1 MANSKKSSVAEKKKV
16 AKKNTLANKLNVV
29 NPFDQSHIGS
39 VPTVTWDKID
49 KYLAT
54 SHQLFKDCHQWL
66 PAFERISI
74 LKKAAALLLQRKD
87 ELAFL
92 IANEGGKPLID
103 ARVEVARAI
112 DGVQLC
118 AQEISKLTGSEIPM
132 DLTQAGAGRIAFTTK
147 EPIGV
152 VVAVS
157 AFNHPLNLIV
167 HQVAPAIAAG
177 CPVLVKPARDTP
189 LSCKAFVDILHE
201 AGLPPQ
207 WCRFIACDIP
217 TSEKM
222 ITDAR
227 VGFFSFIGSGNVG
240 WMLRAKLAPGTRC
253 ALEHG
258 GVAPVIIEESADI
271 EAMIPSLL
279 KGGFYHSGQVCVSVQ
294 RIYAPKAKAKAIA
307 QLLADGACK
316 LIVGNAID
324 EFTECGPLIRPK
336 EVDRV
341 EAWVDEAIAAGAILV
356 TGGKRLGETTY
367 APTVLLEPPV
377 DAKVSTMEV
386 FGPVV
391 CVYGYKDIDQAIAQ
405 ANSLDYA
412 FQASVFTK
420 NLDVAM
426 KAIRE
431 LEATAVMVNDHS
443 AFRVDWMPFAGRKQ
457 SGYNTGGIAYTMHD
471 MSQDKMA
478 VIKL

>member
-1 MANSKKSSVAEKKKV
+1 MDDIEQKNDPRRSSASE
-16 AKKNTLANKLNVV
+16 TLNVV
-29 NPFDQSHIGS
+29 NPYDQSHIGS
-39 VPTVTWDKID
+39 VPTVTWYDID

-54 SHQLFKDCHQWL
+54 SHQLFKDCHQWI

-74 LKKAAALLLQRKD
+74 LKKAAVLISERAD

-92 IANEGGKPLID
+92 IANEGGKPLVD
-103 ARVEVARAI
+103 ARVEVTRAI
-112 DGVQLC
+112 DGVELC
-118 AQEISKLTGSEIPM
+118 AKEISKLAGSQIPM

-227 VGFFSFIGSGNVG
+227 VGFFSFIGSAKVG
-240 WMLRAKLAPGTRC
+240 WMLRSKLAPGTRC

-258 GVAPVIIEESADI
+258 GVAPVIVEDSADI

-294 RIYAPKAKAKAIA
+294 RIFAPRSKAKAIA
-307 QLLADGACK
+307 QLLADGAAK

-324 EFTECGPLIRPK
+324 KTTECGPLIRPK

-341 EAWVDEAIAAGAILV
+341 ADWVDEAVAAGAILV
-356 TGGKRLGETTY
+356 TGGKRLGDSTY
-367 APTVLLEPPV
+367 APTVLLDPPV
-377 DAKVSTMEV
+377 DAKVSIMEI

-391 CVYGYKDIDQAIAQ
+391 CVYGYDDIDQAIAQ
-405 ANSLDYA
+405 ANSLEYA

-431 LEATAVMVNDHS
+431 LEATAVMVNDHT

>member
-1 MANSKKSSVAEKKKV
+1 MTELDRSKSAE
-16 AKKNTLANKLNVV
+16 TFDIV
-29 NPFDQSHIGS
+29 NPYDQTYLGTL
-39 VPTVTWDKID
+39 PLVTWDDID
-49 KYLAT
+49 KDLANA
-54 SHQLFKDCHQWL
+54 QLLFKDRQQWL
-66 PAFERISI
+66 PAFERINI
-74 LKKAAALLLQRKD
+74 LKKTAILISQRAD
-87 ELAFL
+87 ELALL
-92 IANEGGKPLID
+92 IASEGGKPLVD
-103 ARVEVARAI
+103 ARVEVTRAI
-112 DGVQLC
+112 DGVELC
-118 AQEISKLTGSEIPM
+118 AKEISTLTGTQIPM

-189 LSCKAFVDILHE
+189 LSCKAFVDILYQ
-201 AGLPPQ
+201 AGLPTQ
-207 WCRFIACDIP
+207 WCRFIMCETS

-222 ITDAR
+222 ITDPR
-227 VGFFSFIGSGNVG
+227 VAFFSFIGSAKIG

-258 GVAPVIIEESADI
+258 GVAPVIIEESANI
-271 EAMIPSLL
+271 AAMIPSLL

-294 RIYAPKAKAKAIA
+294 RIFAPRDQARAIA
-307 QLLADGACK
+307 QMLANGAEK
-316 LIVGNAID
+316 IIVGNAID
-324 EFTECGPLIRPK
+324 ETTECGPLIRPK

-341 EAWVDEAIAAGAILV
+341 EAWVDEAVSAGATLV
-356 TGGKRLGETTY
+356 TGGKRLGKSTY

-377 DAKVSTMEV
+377 DAKVSTMEI

-391 CVYGYKDIDQAIAQ
+391 CVYGYDDINQAIAQ
-405 ANSLDYA
+405 ANSLEYA

-420 NLDVAM
+420 NIDIAM
-426 KAIRE
+426 KAVQA
-431 LEATAVMVNDHS
+431 LDATAVMVNDHT

>member
-1 MANSKKSSVAEKKKV
+1 MVTSKKSNVSEENKV
-16 AKKNTLANKLNVV
+16 PETLDVV
-29 NPFDQSHIGS
+29 NPYDQAYIGS
-39 VPTVTWDKID
+39 IATVMWDDVD
-49 KYLAT
+49 KYLSTA
-54 SHQLFKDCHQWL
+54 HQLFKDCNQWI
-66 PAFERISI
+66 PAFERVSI
-74 LKKAAALLLQRKD
+74 LKKTAVLISQRAD

-92 IANEGGKPLID
+92 IANEGGKPLAD
-103 ARVEVARAI
+103 ARVEVSRAI
-112 DGVQLC
+112 DGVELC
-118 AQEISKLTGSEIPM
+118 AKEISKLTGTQIPM
-132 DLTQAGAGRIAFTTK
+132 DLTQAGAGRIAYTTK

-167 HQVAPAIAAG
+167 HQVAPAVAAG

-207 WCRFIACDIP
+207 WCRFVACDIP

-222 ITDAR
+222 ITDPR
-227 VGFFSFIGSGNVG
+227 VAFFSFIGSAQIG
-240 WMLRAKLAPGTRC
+240 WMLRSKLAPGTRC

-294 RIYAPKAKAKAIA
+294 RIFAPRDKAKAIA
-307 QLLADGACK
+307 QLLADGAAK

-341 EAWVDEAIAAGAILV
+341 ESWVDEAVAAGAILV

-377 DAKVSTMEV
+377 DAKVSIMEI

-391 CVYGYKDIDQAIAQ
+391 CVYGYDDIDQAIAQ
-405 ANSLDYA
+405 ANSLEYA

-420 NLDVAM
+420 NIDVAM

-431 LEATAVMVNDHS
+431 LEASAVMVNDHT

-478 VIKL
+478 VINI

>member
-1 MANSKKSSVAEKKKV
+1 MADLDKNSTAE
-16 AKKNTLANKLNVV
+16 TLDVV
-29 NPFDQSHIGS
+29 NPYDQTYVGS

-49 KYLAT
+49 EYLETAQ
-54 SHQLFKDCHQWL
+54 QLFKDRKQWL
-66 PAFERISI
+66 PAFKRISI
-74 LKKAAALLLQRKD
+74 LKKAAVLISQRAD
-87 ELAFL
+87 ELALL
-92 IANEGGKPLID
+92 IASEGGKPLVD
-103 ARVEVARAI
+103 ARVEVTRAI
-112 DGVQLC
+112 DGVELC
-118 AQEISKLTGSEIPM
+118 AKEISALTGKQIPM
-132 DLTQAGAGRIAFTTK
+132 DLTEAGAGRIAFTSK

-189 LSCKAFVDILHE
+189 LSCQAFVDIMHE

-207 WCRFIACDIP
+207 WCRFITCETS
-217 TSEKM
+217 TSERM
-222 ITDAR
+222 ITDPR
-227 VGFFSFIGSGNVG
+227 VAFFSFIGSAKIG
-240 WMLRAKLAPGTRC
+240 WMLRSKLAPGTRC

-271 EAMIPSLL
+271 AALIPSLL

-294 RIYAPKAKAKAIA
+294 RIFAPRNKAEAIA
-307 QLLADGACK
+307 KMLADGAEK
-316 LIVGNAID
+316 LVVGNAID
-324 EFTECGPLIRPK
+324 ETTECGPLIRPK

-341 EAWVDEAIAAGAILV
+341 EEWVNEAVAGGATLV

-377 DAKVSTMEV
+377 DAKVSNMEV
-386 FGPVV
+386 FGPVI
-391 CVYGYKDIDQAIAQ
+391 CVYGYDDIDQAIAQ

-426 KAIRE
+426 KAIQE
-431 LEATAVMVNDHS
+431 LDATAVMVNDHT
-443 AFRVDWMPFAGRKQ
+443 AFRVDWMPFAGRKS

-478 VIKL
+478 VIKI

>member
-1 MANSKKSSVAEKKKV
+1 MAGSEKNNV
-16 AKKNTLANKLNVV
+16 SETLRVV
-29 NPFDQSHIGS
+29 NPYDQTYIGS
-39 VPTVTWDKID
+39 VPTVTWDDID
-49 KYLAT
+49 EYLDT
-54 SHQLFKDCHQWL
+54 SYQLFKDCHQWL
-66 PAFERISI
+66 PAFERINI
-74 LKKAAALLLQRKD
+74 LKTAAVLISQRAD

-112 DGVQLC
+112 DGVELC
-118 AQEISKLTGSEIPM
+118 AKEISKLTGHEIPM
-132 DLTQAGAGRIAFTTK
+132 DLTKAGADRIAFTTK

-167 HQVAPAIAAG
+167 HQVAPAVAVG
-177 CPVLVKPARDTP
+177 CPVLIKPARDTP

-207 WCRFIACDIP
+207 WCRFIVCDTP
-217 TSEKM
+217 TSERM
-222 ITDAR
+222 VTDPR
-227 VGFFSFIGSGNVG
+227 VSFFSFIGSAKIG
-240 WMLRAKLAPGTRC
+240 WMLRSKLAPGTRC

-258 GVAPVIIEESADI
+258 GAAPVIIEESADVD
-271 EAMIPSLL
+271 AMIPSLL

-294 RIYAPKAKAKAIA
+294 RIFAPRNIAPAIA
-307 QLLADGACK
+307 QMLADGASK
-316 LIVGNAID
+316 LIVGNAIN
-324 EFTECGPLIRPK
+324 ELTECGPLIRPK

-341 EAWVDEAIAAGAILV
+341 ADWVEEAVSAGAIVL
-356 TGGKRLGETTY
+356 TGGKRLGDTTY

-377 DAKVSTMEV
+377 DAKVSTMEI

-391 CVYGYKDIDQAIAQ
+391 CVYGYDDINQAIAQ
-405 ANSLDYA
+405 ANSLEFA

-420 NLDVAM
+420 NIDMAM

-431 LEATAVMVNDHS
+431 LDATAVMVNDHT
-443 AFRVDWMPFAGRKQ
+443 AFRVDWMPFAGRQQ

-478 VIKL
+478 VIKF

>member
-1 MANSKKSSVAEKKKV
+1 MDNLEKSNVSEENKV
-16 AKKNTLANKLNVV
+16 PETLDVV
-29 NPFDQSHIGS
+29 NPYDQAYIESI
-39 VPTVTWDKID
+39 PTVMWDDID
-49 KYLAT
+49 KYLSTA
-54 SHQLFKDCHQWL
+54 HQLYKDCNQWI
-66 PAFERISI
+66 PAFERVSI
-74 LKKAAALLLQRKD
+74 LKKTAVLISERAD

-92 IANEGGKPLID
+92 IANEGGKPLVD
-103 ARVEVARAI
+103 ARVEVTRAI
-112 DGVQLC
+112 DGVELC
-118 AQEISKLTGSEIPM
+118 AKEIAKLTGTQIPM

-207 WCRFIACDIP
+207 WCRFVACDIP

-222 ITDAR
+222 ITDPR
-227 VGFFSFIGSGNVG
+227 VAFFSFIGSAKIG
-240 WMLRAKLAPGTRC
+240 WMLRSKLAPGTRC

-258 GVAPVIIEESADI
+258 GVAPVIIEKSADI

-294 RIYAPKAKAKAIA
+294 RIYAPKDKAKAIA
-307 QLLADGACK
+307 QLLADGAAK
-316 LIVGNAID
+316 LVVGNAID
-324 EFTECGPLIRPK
+324 EKTECGPLIRPK

-341 EAWVDEAIAAGAILV
+341 EEWVDEAVAAGAILV
-356 TGGKRLGETTY
+356 TGGKRLGESTY

-377 DAKVSTMEV
+377 DAKVSTMEI

-391 CVYGYKDIDQAIAQ
+391 CVYGYDDINDAIDQ

-420 NLDVAM
+420 NLDVAT

-431 LEATAVMVNDHS
+431 LDATAVMVNDHT

>member
-1 MANSKKSSVAEKKKV
+1 MVRSKKISEDEK
-16 AKKNTLANKLNVV
+16 LDVV
-29 NPFDQSHIGS
+29 NPYDQSHIGS
-39 VPTVTWDKID
+39 VPTVMWDTID
-49 KYLAT
+49 KYLTT

-66 PAFERISI
+66 PAFERVSI
-74 LKKAAALLLQRKD
+74 LKKTAVLISQKVD

-92 IANEGGKPLID
+92 IANEGGKPLAD
-103 ARVEVARAI
+103 ARIEVTRAI
-112 DGVQLC
+112 DGVELC
-118 AQEISKLTGSEIPM
+118 AKEISNLTGSQIPM

-207 WCRFIACDIP
+207 WCRFIACDTP
-217 TSEKM
+217 TSERM

-227 VGFFSFIGSGNVG
+227 VGFFSFIGSAKVG
-240 WMLRAKLAPGTRC
+240 WMLRSKLAPGTRC

-258 GVAPVIIEESADI
+258 GVAPVIIEDSADI

-294 RIYAPKAKAKAIA
+294 RIFAPKSKAKAIA
-307 QLLADGACK
+307 QLLADGAAK

-341 EAWVDEAIAAGAILV
+341 AEWVDEAVAAGATLV
-356 TGGKRLGETTY
+356 TGGKRLGGTTY
-367 APTVLLEPPV
+367 APTVLLEPPA
-377 DAKVSTMEV
+377 DAKVSTMEI

-405 ANSLDYA
+405 ANSLEYA

-420 NLDVAM
+420 DLDIAM

-431 LEATAVMVNDHS
+431 LEATAVMVNDHT

-457 SGYNTGGIAYTMHD
+457 SGYNTGGIAYTIHD

-478 VIKL
+478 VIKLDTRST

>member
-1 MANSKKSSVAEKKKV
+1 MADVDKSNVSE
-16 AKKNTLANKLNVV
+16 TLDVV
-29 NPFDQSHIGS
+29 NPYDQTYLGS
-39 VPTVTWDKID
+39 LPMVAWDDID
-49 KYLAT
+49 KSLTTA
-54 SHQLFKDCHQWL
+54 HQLFKNRQQWL
-66 PAFERISI
+66 PAFERIKI
-74 LKKAAALLLQRKD
+74 LNKTALLISQRAD
-87 ELAFL
+87 ELALL
-92 IANEGGKPLID
+92 IASEGGKPLVD
-103 ARVEVARAI
+103 ARVEVSRAI
-112 DGVQLC
+112 DGVALC
-118 AQEISKLTGSEIPM
+118 AKEISNLTGTQIPM
-132 DLTQAGAGRIAFTTK
+132 DLTQAGAGRVAFTTK

-177 CPVLVKPARDTP
+177 CPVLIKPARDTP
-189 LSCKAFVDILHE
+189 LSCKAFVDILHK

-207 WCRFIACDIP
+207 WCRFIMCE
-217 TSEKM
+217 TSTAEKM
-222 ITDAR
+222 ITDPR
-227 VGFFSFIGSGNVG
+227 VAFFSFIGSAKIG

-271 EAMIPSLL
+271 AAMLPSLL

-294 RIYAPKAKAKAIA
+294 RIFAPRNQAKAIA
-307 QLLADGACK
+307 EKLADGAAK

-324 EFTECGPLIRPK
+324 EATECGPLIRPK

-341 EAWVDEAIAAGAILV
+341 EEWVNEAVSAGATLI
-356 TGGKRLGETTY
+356 TGGKRLGNTTY
-367 APTVLLEPPV
+367 APTVLFEPPS
-377 DAKVSTMEV
+377 DAKVSTMEI

-391 CVYGYKDIDQAIAQ
+391 CVYGYDDINQAITQ
-405 ANSLDYA
+405 ANSLEYA

-420 NLDVAM
+420 NLDIAM
-426 KAIRE
+426 QAIQA
-431 LEATAVMVNDHS
+431 LEATAVMVNDHT

>member
-1 MANSKKSSVAEKKKV
+1 MVNPKKNNVSEKKKG
-16 AKKNTLANKLNVV
+16 AEKLNVV
-29 NPFDQSHIGS
+29 NPYDQSHVGS
-39 VPTVTWDKID
+39 VPTVTWDQID
-49 KYLAT
+49 KYLT
-54 SHQLFKDCHQWL
+54 SSQQLFKDSHQWL
-66 PAFERISI
+66 PAFERIKI
-74 LKKAAALLLQRKD
+74 LKKAAVLISQRAD
-87 ELAFL
+87 ELALL
-92 IANEGGKPLID
+92 IASEGGKPLAD
-103 ARVEVARAI
+103 AHVEVTRAI
-112 DGVQLC
+112 DGVELC
-118 AQEISKLTGSEIPM
+118 AKEISKLIGSQIPM

-147 EPIGV
+147 EPIGI

-201 AGLPPQ
+201 AGLPPK
-207 WCRFIACDIP
+207 WCHFIACDIP

-222 ITDAR
+222 ITDPR
-227 VGFFSFIGSGNVG
+227 VAFFSFIGSAKVG
-240 WMLRAKLAPGTRC
+240 WMLRSKLAPGTRC

-258 GVAPVIIEESADI
+258 GVAPVLIEESADI

-279 KGGFYHSGQVCVSVQ
+279 KGAFYHSGQVCVSVQ
-294 RIYAPKAKAKAIA
+294 RIFAPKAKAKDIA
-307 QLLADGACK
+307 ELLADGAAK

-324 EFTECGPLIRPK
+324 KFTECGPLIRPK

-341 EAWVDEAIAAGAILV
+341 AAWVDDAVAAGAKLV
-356 TGGKRLGETTY
+356 TGGKRLGKTTY

-391 CVYGYKDIDQAIAQ
+391 CVYGYDDIDQAIAK
-405 ANSLDYA
+405 ANSLEYA

>member
-1 MANSKKSSVAEKKKV
+1 MDVIEKSNCLKGTDLP
-16 AKKNTLANKLNVV
+16 KNLKVV
-29 NPFDQSHIGS
+29 NPYNQRFLGA
-39 VPTVTWDKID
+39 VPTVTWHEVD
-49 KYLAT
+49 KYLT
-54 SHQLFKDCHQWL
+54 SAQQLFKDWHLWL
-66 PAFERISI
+66 PAFERVNI
-74 LKKAAALLLQRKD
+74 LKKAALLISQRAE
-87 ELAFL
+87 ELALL

-103 ARVEVARAI
+103 ARVEVSRAI
-112 DGVQLC
+112 DGVELC
-118 AQEISKLTGSEIPM
+118 AQEISQLSGSQIPM

-177 CPVLVKPARDTP
+177 CPVLVKPALDTP

-207 WCRFIACDIP
+207 WCRFIICDIP
-217 TSEKM
+217 TTERM
-222 ITDAR
+222 ITDVR
-227 VGFFSFIGSGNVG
+227 VGFFSFIGSAKVG

-258 GVAPVIIEESADI
+258 GVAPVIIEDSADI
-271 EAMIPSLL
+271 AAMIPSLL
-279 KGGFYHSGQVCVSVQ
+279 KGSFYHSGQVCVSVQ
-294 RIYAPKAKAKAIA
+294 RIFAPRSKAKAIA
-307 QLLADGACK
+307 QLLADGAAK

-324 EFTECGPLIRPK
+324 EATECGPLIRPK

-341 EAWVDEAIAAGAILV
+341 ESWVDEAVAAGATLV
-356 TGGKRLGETTY
+356 TGGKRLSETTY

-377 DAKVSTMEV
+377 DAKVSTMEI

-391 CVYGYKDIDQAIAQ
+391 CIYGYDDIDQAIAQ
-405 ANSLDYA
+405 ANSLEYA

-431 LEATAVMVNDHS
+431 LEATAVMVNDHT
-443 AFRVDWMPFAGRKQ
+443 AFRVDWMPFAGRKH

>member
-1 MANSKKSSVAEKKKV
+1 
-16 AKKNTLANKLNVV
+16 
-29 NPFDQSHIGS
+29 
-39 VPTVTWDKID
+39 
-49 KYLAT
+49 
-54 SHQLFKDCHQWL
+54 
-66 PAFERISI
+66 
-74 LKKAAALLLQRKD
+74 
-87 ELAFL
+87 
-92 IANEGGKPLID
+92 
-103 ARVEVARAI
+103 
-112 DGVQLC
+112 
-118 AQEISKLTGSEIPM
+118 M
-132 DLTQAGAGRIAFTTK
+132 DLTQAGAGRIAYTSK

-177 CPVLVKPARDTP
+177 CPVLVKPAGDTP
-189 LSCKAFVDILHE
+189 LSCKAFVDILHQ

-207 WCRFIACDIP
+207 WCRFVMCETA
-217 TSEKM
+217 TSERM
-222 ITDAR
+222 ITDPR
-227 VGFFSFIGSGNVG
+227 VAFLSFIGSAKVG
-240 WMLRAKLAPGTRC
+240 WMLRSKLAPGTRC

-271 EAMIPSLL
+271 DAMIPSLL

-294 RIYAPKAKAKAIA
+294 RIFAPKAKAKAIA
-307 QLLADGACK
+307 QKLADGAAK

-324 EFTECGPLIRPK
+324 ESTECGPLIRPA
-336 EVDRV
+336 EVDRI
-341 EAWVDEAIAAGAILV
+341 EAWVDEAVSAGATLL

-377 DAKVSTMEV
+377 NAKVSTMEI

-391 CVYGYKDIDQAIAQ
+391 CVYGYDDINQAIAQ
-405 ANSLDYA
+405 ANALEFA

-420 NLDVAM
+420 NLDIAM
-426 KAIRE
+426 KAINE
-431 LEATAVMVNDHS
+431 LDATAVMVNDHT
-443 AFRVDWMPFAGRKQ
+443 AFRVDWMPFAGRKH

>member
-1 MANSKKSSVAEKKKV
+1 MADLDKNNTAE
-16 AKKNTLANKLNVV
+16 TLDVV
-29 NPFDQSHIGS
+29 NPYDQTYVGS

-49 KYLAT
+49 EYLETAQ
-54 SHQLFKDCHQWL
+54 QLFKDRKQWL
-66 PAFERISI
+66 PAFKRISI
-74 LKKAAALLLQRKD
+74 LKKAAVLISQRAD
-87 ELAFL
+87 ELALL
-92 IANEGGKPLID
+92 IASEGGKPLVD

-112 DGVQLC
+112 DGVELC
-118 AQEISKLTGSEIPM
+118 AKEISALTGKQIPM
-132 DLTQAGAGRIAFTTK
+132 DLTEAGAGRIAFTSK

-189 LSCKAFVDILHE
+189 LSCQVFVDIMHE

-207 WCRFIACDIP
+207 WCRFITCETS
-217 TSEKM
+217 TSERM
-222 ITDAR
+222 ITDPR
-227 VGFFSFIGSGNVG
+227 VAFFSFIGSAKIG
-240 WMLRAKLAPGTRC
+240 WMLRSKLAPGTRC

-271 EAMIPSLL
+271 AAMMPSLL

-294 RIYAPKAKAKAIA
+294 RIFAPRDKAEAIA
-307 QLLADGACK
+307 KMLAAGAEK
-316 LIVGNAID
+316 LVVGNAID
-324 EFTECGPLIRPK
+324 ETTECGPLIRPK

-341 EAWVDEAIAAGAILV
+341 EEWVNEAVAAGATLV
-356 TGGKRLGETTY
+356 TGGKRLGDTTY

-377 DAKVSTMEV
+377 DAKVSKMEV
-386 FGPVV
+386 FGPVI
-391 CVYGYKDIDQAIAQ
+391 CVYGYDDIDQAIAQ

-426 KAIRE
+426 KAIQE
-431 LEATAVMVNDHS
+431 LDATAVMVNDHT
-443 AFRVDWMPFAGRKQ
+443 AFRVDWMPFAGRKH

>member
-1 MANSKKSSVAEKKKV
+1 MTKLDTRKSAETF
-16 AKKNTLANKLNVV
+16 NIV
-29 NPFDQSHIGS
+29 NPYDQTYLGS
-39 VPTVTWDKID
+39 LPLVTWDDID
-49 KYLAT
+49 KDLTTAQ
-54 SHQLFKDCHQWL
+54 QLFKNRKQWL
-66 PAFERISI
+66 PAFERINI
-74 LKKAAALLLQRKD
+74 LKKAAILISQRAD
-87 ELAFL
+87 ELALL
-92 IANEGGKPLID
+92 IASEGGKPLVD
-103 ARVEVARAI
+103 ARVEVTRAI
-112 DGVQLC
+112 DGVELC
-118 AQEISKLTGSEIPM
+118 AKEISTLTGTQIPM
-132 DLTQAGAGRIAFTTK
+132 DLTPAGAGRIAFTTK

-189 LSCKAFVDILHE
+189 LSCKAFVDILYQ
-201 AGLPPQ
+201 AGLPAQ
-207 WCRFIACDIP
+207 WCRFIMCETS

-222 ITDAR
+222 ITDPR
-227 VGFFSFIGSGNVG
+227 VAFFSFIGSAKIG

-271 EAMIPSLL
+271 AAMIPSLL

-294 RIYAPKAKAKAIA
+294 RIFAPRDQARAIA
-307 QLLADGACK
+307 QMLADGAEK
-316 LIVGNAID
+316 IIVGNAID
-324 EFTECGPLIRPK
+324 EATECGPLIRPK

-341 EAWVDEAIAAGAILV
+341 EAWVDEAVSAGATLV
-356 TGGKRLGETTY
+356 TGGKRLGESTY

-377 DAKVSTMEV
+377 DAKVSTMEI

-391 CVYGYKDIDQAIAQ
+391 CVYGYDDINQAIAQ
-405 ANSLDYA
+405 ANSLEYA

-420 NLDVAM
+420 NLDIAM
-426 KAIRE
+426 KAVQE
-431 LEATAVMVNDHS
+431 LDATAVMVNDHT